1 MYVFYCLCHQKLVSS
16 FLLEVIFVYS
26 KLTLDLTFNYTLNE
40 CFLINFFSV
49 KNKKKHKEENVVVN
63 DDHEGKFI
71 YFCLF

>member
-1 MYVFYCLCHQKLVSS
+1 MNNNKTQHTILSFINVLKNPINRFSS
-16 FLLEVIFVYS
+16 
-26 KLTLDLTFNYTLNE
+26 NYTLNE

-49 KNKKKHKEENVVVN
+49 KNEKKHKEENVVVN